1 MLVLTEEQIRPL
13 LRWDDLIPTMESA
26 LAAFSEGRVIQ
37 PVRNMITIEEGRRY
51 LGVMPAVAEAA
62 MGLKLVSFYPG
73 NAGTSVPTH
82 LATILLFRPDTGQ
95 PLAVMDGRLITEMRT
110 AAVSAAVTKHLSSPD
125 SRVLALL
132 GSGVQAEAH
141 LEALSRVRK
150 FDEVRVW
157 SRNPEHARSFVDRHN
172 ANAQPDAR
180 AAVLGADVVVTATS
194 ATEPILKGSW
204 LKPGAHVNAVGS
216 PRPTWR
222 ELDDDAMGSTVVVDS
237 REAVLKESGD
247 VILSKA
253 NIFAEVG
260 EIFSGAKPATASETT
275 VFKSVGIAAEDIAAA
290 MLVYRRAVAQQQSRD
305 PPRTTPEHLVNTL
318 LARADEVIE

>member
-13 LRWDDLIPTMESA
+13 LRWDDLIPAMEAA

-82 LATILLFRPDTGQ
+82 LATILLFRSDTGE

-110 AAVSAAVTKHLSSPD
+110 AAVSAAVTKYLSAPE

-141 LEALSRVRK
+141 LKALFRVRQ

-157 SRNPEHARSFVDRHN
+157 SRNPVHARSFAERHN
-172 ANAQPDAR
+172 ANVQPDAR
-180 AAVLGADVVVTATS
+180 QAVLGADVVVTATS
-194 ATEPILKGSW
+194 AIEPILKGVW
-204 LKPGAHVNAVGS
+204 LKRGAHVNAVGS

-222 ELDDDAMGSTVVVDS
+222 ELDDETMRCTVVVDS

-253 NIFAEVG
+253 DIYAEVG
-260 EIFSGAKPATASETT
+260 EIFSGAKPARASETT

-290 MLVYRRAVAQQQSRD
+290 MLVYGRAVAQQQSGK
-305 PPRTTPEHLVNTL
+305 PSSTTPEHLVNTL